1 MTKINEID
9 LETMA
14 EKIIEALEDYV
25 DDKNIEVDE
34 CVEYLFT
41 AINNQLS

>member
-34 CVEYLFT
+34 CVDYLFA